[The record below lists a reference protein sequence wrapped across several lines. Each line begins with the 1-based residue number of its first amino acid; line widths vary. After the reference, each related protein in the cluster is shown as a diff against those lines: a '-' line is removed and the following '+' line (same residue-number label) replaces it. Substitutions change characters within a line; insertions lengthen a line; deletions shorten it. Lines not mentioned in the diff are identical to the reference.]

1 MTTSDLMRAASL
13 AAVLLAGSC
22 AAPMNEMN
30 DRTAFSDPTA
40 NHPITVEPAYRTLKV
55 AFSDQAAGLSPEE
68 ASRFSGFVE
77 DYISRGNGAIT
88 ISAMR
93 GPGSSEAIDYFG
105 RELVKMGVPR
115 ERILVG
121 THDEPSSDA
130 RVELGYIAYVPHTDA
145 CGDWSKNAEEDAA
158 NLPMPDFGCS
168 NQHNI
173 AAMVA
178 DPRDLAQ
185 TRPLEPADPT
195 RRTGVIQNYEQ
206 GKPTAAV
213 KTPDQSG
220 AVSDVNKQ

>member
-1 MTTSDLMRAASL
+1 MTTSDLMRVASL

-22 AAPMNEMN
+22 AEPMNEMN
-30 DRTAFSDPTA
+30 DQAAFSEPLA

-55 AFSDQAAGLSPEE
+55 EFSDQAAGLSPEE

-93 GPGSSEAIDYFG
+93 GPGSSAAIDYFG

-121 THDEPSSDA
+121 THDRSNSDSG
-130 RVELGYIAYVPHTDA
+130 VELGYITYVPHTDA
-145 CGDWSKNAEEDAA
+145 CGDWSQNAEDDAA

-178 DPRDLAQ
+178 DPRDLVQ
-185 TRPLEPADPT
+185 SRPLDSTDPV
-195 RRTGVIQNYEQ
+195 RRTLVIQTYEQ
-206 GKPTAAV
+206 GKPTAAT
-213 KTPDQSG
+213 KTPEQSG